1 MGDFKRRQKVIY
13 SFGDLR
19 KKSASQLDQIIKE
32 KHEEFFEATTENQKK
47 INKIL
52 FLQNQIEKELK

>member
-1 MGDFKRRQKVIY
+1 MIY